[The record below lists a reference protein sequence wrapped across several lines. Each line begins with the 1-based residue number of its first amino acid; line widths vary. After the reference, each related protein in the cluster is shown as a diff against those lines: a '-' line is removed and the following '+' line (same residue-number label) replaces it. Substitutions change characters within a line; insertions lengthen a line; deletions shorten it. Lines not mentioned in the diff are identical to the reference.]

1 MQYDYPE
8 INMWDIARN
17 LISTDHDAIITTPLR
32 QIAVEMSFWRYND
45 VIIASWISY
54 RASRHDAGKNSFQSL
69 VLGIE

>member
-32 QIAVEMSFWRYND
+32 QIAVETSFWRYND

-54 RASRHDAGKNSFQSL
+54 HASRYDAGKNSFQSL